1 MSVFVSSA
9 LIGSIKGG
17 KMFSKKRKGLGII
30 LIMGLMIIVGR
41 GYADLS
47 VSAVANYTERQCV
60 IEGDYP
66 KVGEIFTVKYRVR
79 LKEGVPLTANYYVSM
94 LARRHDPV
102 EIIDDQEVKIQGL
115 SNDAWKEVRLRAKI
129 TEPALTISLAVN
141 IRLEGT
147 RDRMALSGVG
157 LVLIDPLTGQYG
169 KKEEHYEQLFK
180 GAEWHYDP
188 AGEFVGAPDRVSP
201 DCAKKNLEI
210 IARIQKINPELTDW
224 EAIYLHYDGIQAVMG
239 GIGTT
244 GTTEEEIWRFLL
256 ESGWLDKQR
265 ADKDIKEQWLKKLI
279 NKYKGK
285 PLVMEGGPGTKFF
298 RNTDNTNTG
307 IGDNSDSTQN
317 RWSYIAK
324 NVRLWW
330 NKNTESD
337 LQGYRI
343 YRQTIPEF
351 GPVSGWSN
359 IAENDDPEDTTYLD
373 ESTMYSTTYEYKVT
387 AYDSLGTE
395 SEYSDSV
402 RVTTQGRD

>member
-30 LIMGLMIIVGR
+30 LIMGLMIIMGR
-41 GYADLS
+41 GYADKTS
-47 VSAVANYTERQCV
+47 VSAVADYTERQCV
-60 IEGDYP
+60 IEGNYP

-115 SNDAWKEVRLRAKI
+115 SHDVWKEVRLRAKI
-129 TEPALTISLAVN
+129 TEPALTVKLIVN
-141 IRLEGT
+141 IRLEST
-147 RDRMALSGVG
+147 RDRAATRSVK

-224 EAIYLHYDGIQAVMG
+224 EVIYLHYDGIKAVMG
-239 GIGTT
+239 GIGTPS
-244 GTTEEEIWRFLL
+244 TTEEEIWLFLL

-285 PLVMEGGPGTKFF
+285 PLVMEGGLGTKFF
-298 RNTDNTNTG
+298 VILIILVLVLLITLIALKTG
-307 IGDNSDSTQN
+307 GHIFTSKDNSDT
-317 RWSYIAK
+317 K
-324 NVRLWW
+324 T
-330 NKNTESD
+330 K
-337 LQGYRI
+337 
-343 YRQTIPEF
+343 
-351 GPVSGWSN
+351 
-359 IAENDDPEDTTYLD
+359 
-373 ESTMYSTTYEYKVT
+373 
-387 AYDSLGTE
+387 
-395 SEYSDSV
+395 
-402 RVTTQGRD
+402 RDGA